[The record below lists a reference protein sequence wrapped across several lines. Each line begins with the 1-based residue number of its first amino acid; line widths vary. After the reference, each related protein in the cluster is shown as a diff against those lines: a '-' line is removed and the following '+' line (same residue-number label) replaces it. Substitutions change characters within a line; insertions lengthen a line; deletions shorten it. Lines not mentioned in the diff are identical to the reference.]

1 LGTALKTHG
10 PAVGTERPDAF
21 PFGVTV
27 RFMRYLD
34 CLVIVIIS
42 FFHSSDFVRRHPAA
56 TPAVGFGLDHGEQK

>member
-1 LGTALKTHG
+1 MALKTHG
-10 PAVGTERPDAF
+10 SVVGTDRPDGF

-42 FFHSSDFVRRHPAA
+42 FFHSSDFFRRHPAA